1 MECRPVSSGLVQFP
15 QSGDDRL
22 QAFDRSD
29 QGLRM
34 FVAPTTVSCE
44 IDLNLW
50 HGIVNFVF
58 I

>member
-1 MECRPVSSGLVQFP
+1 MDCRPVSSDLVQFP

-22 QAFDRSD
+22 QAFDRSERR
-29 QGLRM
+29 LRM
-34 FVAPTTVSCE
+34 FVAPTTFSYE

-50 HGIVNFVF
+50 HGVVNFVF